1 MEENKELEALI
12 DELVSKAGPT
22 AGQIKLNQ
30 DPVKVARLK
39 ELGWK
44 PKEPTEETIQRKI
57 SAAELSKEQ
66 IEGRLQALEEV
77 VADHEKRIK
86 TCEVR
91 R

>member
-1 MEENKELEALI
+1 MEEVNKDELTELV

-44 PKEPTEETIQRKI
+44 PTEKIDCI
-57 SAAELSKEQ
+57 SAKDNHEAILQIQETLAE
-66 IEGRLQALEEV
+66 
-77 VADHEKRIK
+77 HNKRIEV
-86 TCEVR
+86 CEIR